1 MLKGEVDREKKKK
14 IGFENIS
21 VKGELIYRE
30 KFLMDKKINR
40 IV

>member
-1 MLKGEVDREKKKK
+1 MLKEEVDREKK

-21 VKGELIYRE
+21 AKGELIYRE
-30 KFLMDKKINR
+30 KFLMDQKSNR